1 MGFVNVNVR
10 SNCPV
15 RGHFSLLCPAE
26 LMERI
31 YRVGRNRQICLA
43 GLFRSRLGSGLG
55 VEASETQEYQAYGNV
70 RKGFFN
76 VAHDSAHPFTI
87 SVSRGLPV
95 TVLGTRFQVDQS
107 DSLTRVDVLDGKVSF
122 GRMTLTKGMSA
133 SYRPETGLQE
143 MTSGDVLNPMAWAT
157 GSFVYEESSLDDVI
171 KDLESFYHVRINV
184 SESVDGKRLTG
195 TFPTADMASVLEIIG
210 MACDVRLT
218 I

>member
-1 MGFVNVNVR
+1 
-10 SNCPV
+10 
-15 RGHFSLLCPAE
+15 
-26 LMERI
+26 MEM
-31 YRVGRNRQICLA
+31 
-43 GLFRSRLGSGLG
+43 SG
-55 VEASETQEYQAYGNV
+55 
-70 RKGFFN
+70 KIFFN
-76 VAHDSAHPFTI
+76 VAHDSSYPFTI

-133 SYRPETGLQE
+133 SYRPGTGLQE

-171 KDLESFYHVRINV
+171 KDLESFYHIRINV

-195 TFPTADMASVLEIIG
+195 TFPTADAASVLEIIG
-210 MACDVRLT
+210 MACGVRLT
-218 I
+218 YEKAD